1 MFCIMSLQLMKNFT
15 QWGYIAMD
23 EKDEKKYYIDRVIE
37 NLEKLEDLEL
47 CKYFCAFI
55 EKKIELRKAGK

>member
-1 MFCIMSLQLMKNFT
+1 
-15 QWGYIAMD
+15 MD

-47 CKYFCAFI
+47 CEYFCVFI

>member
-1 MFCIMSLQLMKNFT
+1 
-15 QWGYIAMD
+15 MD

-55 EKKIELRKAGK
+55 EKKIELRKAEK